1 MEPIALV
8 VDQNYLTPPPPPPPP
23 SSLQHVHTSV
33 GCMQKAP
40 CGAYNPSDD
49 RNFMTTQDEQEER
62 LQFIANYTDAMVRAT
77 VLGDQTAASFL
88 LNDVAD
94 SLLVQT
100 ALVASSCLDDL
111 I

>member
-1 MEPIALV
+1 
-8 VDQNYLTPPPPPPPP
+8 
-23 SSLQHVHTSV
+23 
-33 GCMQKAP
+33 MQKAP

-49 RNFMTTQDEQEER
+49 RNFMTTQAEQEER

-100 ALVASSCLDDL
+100 ALVASSCLDD
-111 I
+111 II